1 MFCPEAIKMNKT
13 RWVHGL
19 SVIVL
24 LSILAIAMPV
34 SAQPTADNISVNNAS
49 GASGTHVIVPV
60 SIANTSNGPIYGIEF
75 YITYNRTVINITG
88 ITDVT
93 KGTLTADWTSLLVNN
108 SHTWGTKVDL
118 ADGSTPKS
126 LPDGSSGSVAFLNF
140 SVVGN
145 LSEISNMN
153 FSSILLSDGT
163 GQEGTAPT
171 ENGTFTVSG
180 SQSWYLHNDSE
191 MYKGDQTKPQGN
203 ITINHSES
211 HIWIADSPAQTDV
224 TFPVN
229 GNNWTGQITFVS
241 APVDGDTFKVE
252 IGNSSGGTDFTP
264 GGPQATLTGNGSKT
278 VLSFETT
285 AAAFTVPAGKYLAL
299 NLTNENTSYDYKV
312 QTGMAWSYVS
322 SPGTDP
328 GYPVPEWSTLTL
340 VSVGLLVLTGYLWLR
355 KKK

>member
-1 MFCPEAIKMNKT
+1 MNRT

-19 SVIVL
+19 SAIVL
-24 LSILAIAMPV
+24 LSVLVMAMPV
-34 SAQPTADNISVNNAS
+34 SAQPTADSFGVDD
-49 GASGTHVIVPV
+49 ASGTHGASVIVPV
-60 SIANTSNGPIYGIEF
+60 NITTVSNGPLLGMIFNIVYDK
-75 YITYNRTVINITG
+75 NVINV
-88 ITDVT
+88 TDVL
-93 KGTLTADWTSLLVNN
+93 KGNLTSNWNNFDYNN
-108 SHTWGTKVDL
+108 SVTWGTRVYMTG
-118 ADGSTPKS
+118 ASEYAIAN
-126 LPDGSSGSVAFLNF
+126 GSSGSVALLNF
-140 SVVGN
+140 SVIGTRG
-145 LSEISNMN
+145 EMTNMN
-153 FSSILLSDGT
+153 FTYVNISFSDDT
-163 GQEGTAPT
+163 GYKEGTAPPK
-171 ENGTFTVSG
+171 NGTFTVSG
-180 SQSWYLHNDSE
+180 TQSWYMHNDSE
-191 MYKGDQTKPQGN
+191 MYKGDQTKPEGN

-241 APVDGDTFKVE
+241 APADGDTFKVE
-252 IGNSSGGTDFTP
+252 IGNSSGGTNFTP
-264 GGPQATLTGNGSKT
+264 GGPQATLIGNGFKNAF
-278 VLSFETT
+278 SFETT
-285 AAAFTVPAGKYLAL
+285 AAAFTVPAGTYLAL